1 MTSKGLKPQD
11 NKRAT
16 RSAAERTGF
25 EAWVAKMLLSGY
37 VHGALPELYE
47 KEFDRVVS
55 PSQVIATIR
64 KLKKEWK
71 VASHED
77 MNYHLNR
84 EVERL
89 DVMEMK
95 AWDHYRTCGGT
106 LQDTEIKALF
116 DANGD
121 KKESLTTIK
130 TKDDPRLAMQWF
142 DRILKIQHDRRKVL
156 KLETKIQINNIMA
169 IKGYAYFDPG
179 KDWADPPNAIKANVI
194 DAEFSE
200 RREDE

>member
-1 MTSKGLKPQD
+1 MTDKDLKLQD

-25 EAWVAKMLLSGY
+25 EAWVAKMILSGY
-37 VHGALPELYE
+37 VHGKLPELYE
-47 KEFDRVVS
+47 KEFDRSVSYTQVV
-55 PSQVIATIR
+55 ATVR
-64 KLKKEWK
+64 KLKNEWK
-71 VASHED
+71 ISSRED
-77 MNYHLNR
+77 MSYHLNR

-106 LQDTEIKALF
+106 LQDTEVKDLF
-116 DANGD
+116 DADGNR
-121 KKESLTTIK
+121 KESLTTVK

-142 DRILKIQHDRRKVL
+142 DRILKIQLNRRKVL

-169 IKGYAYFDPG
+169 VKGYAYFDPG
-179 KDWADPPNAIKANVI
+179 KDWADPPKTIKANVI
-194 DAEFSE
+194 DAEFSGK
-200 RREDE
+200 REDE